1 MSGTPEIAEVAIV
14 AGVTGTREVQ
24 ALQAE
29 LGKLNLSTVELNRQQ
44 QRFAQTTLRQAESF
58 GKTKAELAGLR
69 AEQLGLGSTLGP
81 VISKWREAEVAGA
94 SAFRGIGHA
103 AKEAEGGIKGF
114 LQHGGVM
121 RELIVLFHES
131 VIMGNYSRFGGSL
144 MVLAERAELTTVMF
158 SAMAGGIA
166 SGAVAAVVLTAAFVE
181 GELETVRFGHA
192 LQMSGGYAGI
202 TAGQFNTMAEVIGRE
217 VPGSIGEA
225 RAAMIA
231 LIRTGSVSGEA
242 LFAVTRAA
250 VLFGQVTGEK
260 SAKVIADFAKM
271 SDGVAKWAANANRS
285 YHFLSLAQY
294 DYIAQLEQQGHKE
307 KAEEVTANA
316 LYRSLG
322 ENAPKNLGYLIEAW
336 SGVRDVIVSAWDSL
350 KNFGRAQT
358 FADKIAE
365 IDLRLKGGGMA
376 NHLNPFRRQEG
387 LLAERAKL
395 EAEMQQHRKAA
406 ADTAHKAQVQE
417 QGIAAEQSLTRFRQS
432 MLKGPALARQHV
444 AALQLQVK
452 QALAAN
458 PQDPTAL
465 YIQSHWSEA
474 VAQIDRRYAGAHS
487 AGIAGHRSTSSA
499 VHEHTRALR
508 EHASGALHAA
518 QADARFNTQL
528 RLEGAEVQ
536 NEIASIRANTSHVKS
551 AALARKLLADQLSL
565 EAWARKEIAKY
576 PSQAAQITAFEHQQA
591 GQFTSL
597 PVADATGAAAAPQ
610 TAQAGTAAAFSGFV
624 TSSQQT
630 ASQVKAIW
638 SQTWTGL
645 TGQLTKALTGQRT
658 TLRSFARGIFTDL
671 TSMVVKDAIMAP
683 LASGMGR
690 MLGFNTPQASALSF
704 FQSLAGF
711 TSGATPG
718 GGAGGVLPS
727 RMGGMGTAG
736 LPMPTGGGSIVGNLF
751 GGLKSGLG
759 IVNTFKGLAG
769 IGSTI
774 ANSWSGSLLQKG
786 LLDIGSLIGFANG
799 GIMTPMG
806 PMPLNAYAG
815 GGVASSPQVALFGEG
830 RMPEAYVPLPDGRSI
845 PVQMRG
851 GGGAGS
857 VFHMHTT
864 IHHNGAPGFDPAEA
878 AREMHRQFQH
888 MIDRRMIQLQ
898 RDGGLL
904 ATNGTSYR

>member
-1 MSGTPEIAEVAIV
+1 MSGTPEIAEVAI
-14 AGVTGTREVQ
+14 AAHVTGTREVE

-44 QRFAQTTLRQAESF
+44 QRFVQTTLRQAESF

-144 MVLAERAELTTVMF
+144 MVLAERADIAHLMF
-158 SAMAGGIA
+158 TALFGAIAGGVA
-166 SGAVAAVVLTAAFVE
+166 TVAAMTAGFVE

-250 VLFGQVTGEK
+250 VLFGQVTDEK

-294 DYIAQLEQQGHKE
+294 DYIARLEEEGHKE

-322 ENAPKNLGYLIEAW
+322 ENAPKNLGYLMEAW
-336 SGVRDVIVSAWDSL
+336 YGVRDAIVSTWDSL
-350 KNFGRAQT
+350 KNLGRAQT

-365 IDLRLKGGGMA
+365 IDLQLKGGGMA
-376 NHLNPFRRQEG
+376 NRLNPFRRQG

-474 VAQIDRRYAGAHS
+474 VTQIDRRYAGAHS
-487 AGIAGHRSTSSA
+487 AAITGHRSTASA

-508 EHASGALHAA
+508 AHASAALHAA

-576 PSQAAQITAFEHQQA
+576 PSQAAQITAFAHQQA

-597 PVADATGAAAAPQ
+597 PVADATGATAAPQ

-658 TLRSFARGIFTDL
+658 SLRSFARGIFTDL

-683 LASGMGR
+683 LASG
-690 MLGFNTPQASALSF
+690 LGGMFGFKTPASSALSF
-704 FQSLAGF
+704 FQGLAGF

-718 GGAGGVLPS
+718 GGGGGVLPS
-727 RMGGMGTAG
+727 RMGGMGTPG
-736 LPMPTGGGSIVGNLF
+736 LPMPTAGGSIVGDLF
-751 GGLKSGLG
+751 GGLKSGLS
-759 IVNTFKGLAG
+759 IFNTFKGLAG
-769 IGSTI
+769 IGSSI
-774 ANSWSGSLLQKG
+774 GSAWSGSLLQKG
-786 LLDIGSLIGFANG
+786 ILGIASMFADG

-851 GGGAGS
+851 GGGGGS
-857 VFHMHTT
+857 VFNMNTT
-864 IHHNGAPGFDPAEA
+864 IHHSGAPGFDPAEA
-878 AREMHRQFQH
+878 AREMHRQFQQ
-888 MIDRRMIQLQ
+888 MIDRRMIQQQ
-898 RDGGLL
+898 RDGGLM

>member
-29 LGKLNLSTVELNRQQ
+29 LGKLNLSTIELNRQQ
-44 QRFAQTTLRQAESF
+44 QRFVQTTIRQAESF

-81 VISKWREAEVAGA
+81 VISKWREAEIAAVSGG
-94 SAFRGIGHA
+94 SAIKHA
-103 AKEAEGGIKGF
+103 MKDAEGGIKGF

-144 MVLAERAELTTVMF
+144 MVLAERADVAHLMF
-158 SAMAGGIA
+158 TALFGAIAGGVA
-166 SGAVAAVVLTAAFVE
+166 TVAAMTAGFVE

-231 LIRTGSVSGEA
+231 LIRTGAVSGEA

-322 ENAPKNLGYLIEAW
+322 ENAPKNLGYLMEAW
-336 SGVRDVIVSAWDSL
+336 YGVRDAIVATWDAL
-350 KNFGRAQT
+350 KNVGRAQT
-358 FADKIAE
+358 LSDKIAQ
-365 IDLRLKGGGMA
+365 IDLQLKGGGMA
-376 NHLNPFRRQEG
+376 NRLNPFRQQG

-474 VAQIDRRYAGAHS
+474 VTQIDRRYAGAHS
-487 AGIAGHRSTSSA
+487 AGVLRGHRSAASA
-499 VHEHTRALR
+499 VHEHARALNA
-508 EHASGALHAA
+508 HASAALHAA

-576 PSQAAQITAFEHQQA
+576 PSQAAQITAFAHQQA

-658 TLRSFARGIFTDL
+658 TLRSFAHGIFTDL

-690 MLGFNTPQASALSF
+690 MFGFNTPQASALSF
-704 FQSLAGF
+704 FQGLAGF

-718 GGAGGVLPS
+718 GGGGGVLPS
-727 RMGGMGTAG
+727 RMGGMGTPG
-736 LPMPTGGGSIVGNLF
+736 LPMPTAGGSIAGDLF
-751 GGLKSGLG
+751 GGLKSGLS
-759 IVNTFKGLAG
+759 IFNTFKGLAG
-769 IGSTI
+769 IGSSI
-774 ANSWSGSLLQKG
+774 GSAWSGSLLQKG
-786 LLDIGSLIGFANG
+786 ILGIASMFADG

-864 IHHNGAPGFDPAEA
+864 INHNGAPGFDPAEA
-878 AREMHRQFQH
+878 AREMHRQFQQ

>member
-1 MSGTPEIAEVAIV
+1 MSGTNERAEVEIV
-14 AGVTGTREVQ
+14 AGVAGTSEVR

-29 LGKLNLSTVELNRQQ
+29 LDKLRGSTLNLDRAQ
-44 QRFAQTTLRQAESF
+44 QRFAQTTIRQAEAF
-58 GKTKAELAGLR
+58 GKTKAEIAGLR
-69 AEQLGLGSTLGP
+69 AEQLGIGSTLGP
-81 VISKWREAEVAGA
+81 VISKWREAEIAGA

-103 AKEAEGGIKGF
+103 AKDAEGGIKGF

-144 MVLAERAELTTVMF
+144 MVLAERADVAYLMF
-158 SAMAGGIA
+158 TALFGEIAGGA
-166 SGAVAAVVLTAAFVE
+166 ATVAAMTAGFVE

-202 TAGQFNTMAEVIGRE
+202 TAGQFNSMAEVIGRE

-242 LFAVTRAA
+242 LLAVSRAA

-294 DYIAQLEQQGHKE
+294 DYIARLEQEGHKE

-322 ENAPKNLGYLIEAW
+322 ENAPKNLGYLMEAW
-336 SGVRDVIVSAWDSL
+336 YGVRDAIVSTWDSL
-350 KNFGRAQT
+350 KNLGRAQT
-358 FADKIAE
+358 LADKIAE
-365 IDLRLKGGGMA
+365 IDLQLKGGGMA
-376 NHLNPFRRQEG
+376 NRLDPFRRQG
-387 LLAERAKL
+387 LLTERAKL

-417 QGIAAEQSLTRFRQS
+417 QGIAAEQSLTHFRQS

-444 AALQLQVK
+444 AALQLQVR

-474 VAQIDRRYAGAHS
+474 VTQIDRRYAGAHS
-487 AGIAGHRSTSSA
+487 ASAITGHRSASSA
-499 VHEHTRALR
+499 VHEHARALR
-508 EHASGALHAA
+508 AHATAALHAA

-528 RLEGAEVQ
+528 RLEGAQVQ

-576 PSQAAQITAFEHQQA
+576 PSQAAQITAFAHQQA
-591 GQFTSL
+591 GQFSTL
-597 PVADATGAAAAPQ
+597 PVADATGATTAPQ

-630 ASQVKAIW
+630 ANQVKAIW

-645 TGQLTKALTGQRT
+645 TGQVTKALTGQRT

-683 LASGMGR
+683 LASGLGG
-690 MLGFNTPQASALSF
+690 MLGVKTPAASALSF
-704 FQSLAGF
+704 FQGLAGF

-718 GGAGGVLPS
+718 GGGGVAPS
-727 RMGGMGTAG
+727 RLGGMGTPG
-736 LPMPTGGGSIVGNLF
+736 PPMPTAGGSILSNAF
-751 GGLKSGLG
+751 GDLKSGLG

-774 ANSWSGSLLQKG
+774 ASSWSGSLLQKG
-786 LLDIGSLIGFANG
+786 LLDFGSLIGFANG

-806 PMPLNAYAG
+806 PLPLNAYAG

-851 GGGAGS
+851 GGGGGNH
-857 VFHMHTT
+857 FHMNTT
-864 IHHNGAPGFDPAEA
+864 IHHNGAPGFDPGEA
-878 AREMHRQFQH
+878 AREMHRQFQQ

>member
-44 QRFAQTTLRQAESF
+44 QRFAQTTIRQAESF

-81 VISKWREAEVAGA
+81 VISKWREAEIAAVSGG
-94 SAFRGIGHA
+94 SAIKHA
-103 AKEAEGGIKGF
+103 MKDAEGGIKGF

-144 MVLAERAELTTVMF
+144 MVLAERADVAHLMF
-158 SAMAGGIA
+158 TALFGVIAGGVA
-166 SGAVAAVVLTAAFVE
+166 TVAAMTAGFVE

-322 ENAPKNLGYLIEAW
+322 ENAPKNLGYLMEAW
-336 SGVRDVIVSAWDSL
+336 YGVRDAVVATWDAL
-350 KNFGRAQT
+350 KNVGRAQT
-358 FADKIAE
+358 LSDKIAQ
-365 IDLRLKGGGMA
+365 IDLQLKGGGMA
-376 NHLNPFRRQEG
+376 NRLNPFRQQG

-444 AALQLQVK
+444 AALQLQVR

-474 VAQIDRRYAGAHS
+474 VTQIDRRYAGAHS
-487 AGIAGHRSTSSA
+487 AGALRGHRSAASA

-508 EHASGALHAA
+508 AHASAALHAA
-518 QADARFNTQL
+518 HADARFNTQL

-576 PSQAAQITAFEHQQA
+576 PSQAAQITAFAHQQA
-591 GQFTSL
+591 GQFTSV

-630 ASQVKAIW
+630 ANQVKAIW

-658 TLRSFARGIFTDL
+658 TLRSFAHGIFTDL

-683 LASGMGR
+683 LASGLGG
-690 MLGFNTPQASALSF
+690 MLGFKTPATSALSF
-704 FQSLAGF
+704 FQGLAGF

-718 GGAGGVLPS
+718 GGAGVLPS
-727 RMGGMGTAG
+727 SMGGMGTPG
-736 LPMPTGGGSIVGNLF
+736 LPMPTAGASIVGDLF
-751 GGLKSGLG
+751 GGLKSGLS
-759 IVNTFKGLAG
+759 IFNTFKGLAG
-769 IGSTI
+769 IGSSI
-774 ANSWSGSLLQKG
+774 GSAWSGSLLQKAAG
-786 LLDIGSLIGFANG
+786 WLGSLAGFANG

-851 GGGAGS
+851 GGGGGS

>member
-1 MSGTPEIAEVAIV
+1 MSGTPEIAEVAI
-14 AGVTGTREVQ
+14 AAHVTGTREVQ

-94 SAFRGIGHA
+94 RAFGSIGHA

-144 MVLAERAELTTVMF
+144 MVLAERADIAHLMF
-158 SAMAGGIA
+158 TALFGAIAGGVA
-166 SGAVAAVVLTAAFVE
+166 TVAAMTAGFVE

-231 LIRTGSVSGEA
+231 LIRTGSVSGVA

-271 SDGVAKWAANANRS
+271 SDGVAKWAASANRS

-294 DYIAQLEQQGHKE
+294 DYIARLEEEGHKE

-322 ENAPKNLGYLIEAW
+322 ENAPKNLGYLMEAW
-336 SGVRDVIVSAWDSL
+336 YGVRDAIVSTWDSL
-350 KNFGRAQT
+350 KNLGRAQT

-365 IDLRLKGGGMA
+365 IDLQLKGGGMA
-376 NHLNPFRRQEG
+376 NRLNPFRRQG

-395 EAEMQQHRKAA
+395 EAEMQRHRKAA
-406 ADTAHKAQVQE
+406 ADTAHKEQVQE

-474 VAQIDRRYAGAHS
+474 VTQIDRRYAGAHS
-487 AGIAGHRSTSSA
+487 ASAITGHRSAASA
-499 VHEHTRALR
+499 VHEHARALR
-508 EHASGALHAA
+508 AHATAAQHGA

-551 AALARKLLADQLSL
+551 VALARKLLADQLSL

-576 PSQAAQITAFEHQQA
+576 PSQAAQITAFAHQQA

-597 PVADATGAAAAPQ
+597 PVADATGATTAPQ

-658 TLRSFARGIFTDL
+658 TLRSFAHGIFTDL

-683 LASGMGR
+683 LASGLGG
-690 MLGFNTPQASALSF
+690 MLGVKTPAASALSF
-704 FQSLAGF
+704 FQGLSGF

-718 GGAGGVLPS
+718 GGALPT
-727 RMGGMGTAG
+727 RMGGMGTPG
-736 LPMPTGGGSIVGNLF
+736 LPMPTGGGSIVGDLF
-751 GGLKSGLG
+751 GGLKSGLS
-759 IVNTFKGLAG
+759 IFNTFKGLAG
-769 IGSTI
+769 IGSSI
-774 ANSWSGSLLQKG
+774 GSAWSGSLLQKG
-786 LLDIGSLIGFANG
+786 ILGLGSLIGFANG

-806 PMPLNAYAG
+806 PLPLNAYAG

-851 GGGAGS
+851 GEGGGS
-857 VFHMHTT
+857 VFNMNTT
-864 IHHNGAPGFDPAEA
+864 IHHSGAPGFDPAEA
-878 AREMHRQFQH
+878 AREMHRQFQQ
-888 MIDRRMIQLQ
+888 MIDRRMIQQQ
-898 RDGGLL
+898 RDGGLM